1 MIAPH
6 IASWALAKRN
16 SNEGVAATAV
26 TSIQRITRSHASSKQ
41 RVLETKG
48 GGGYVPPPQ
57 PSARELAEA
66 RDWEAQKEF
75 KREQTRQDAI
85 DRENALKK
93 EAADAAWM

>member
-26 TSIQRITRSHASSKQ
+26 TSIQRIAKKPRKAE

-48 GGGYVPPPQ
+48 GGGYMPPPQ
-57 PSARELAEA
+57 PTAQELATSSRLGSAA
-66 RDWEAQKEF
+66 RVQA
-75 KREQTRQDAI
+75 
-85 DRENALKK
+85 
-93 EAADAAWM
+93 